1 MMKEVLSRVDLSEL
15 PPPDVVEVLRHE
27 QILQQM
33 LDDLRQRDPDF
44 ESLLLSDPACR
55 ILEVCAYREVI
66 IRQRVNEA
74 ARANMV
80 AHAAGADLDNLAAN
94 YGIRRL
100 LIAHGNPDAVP
111 PVPDKLESDDALRAR
126 IVLSLE
132 AYTTAGSRGS
142 YVFHALSASG
152 EVKDVGVASLEPG
165 TVNVAVLSRGGNGE
179 ASPELLQA
187 VVRALN
193 AEDVRPLCD
202 TVSVRS
208 AEIVGYTISATLQ
221 IEAGAG
227 RTEVMDAVTSAARA
241 FVDEAHQ
248 LGRDVNRSAIVAAL
262 HQPGVLKVTL
272 ASPDRDIDIAWNQ
285 AAHCSGIELRMGEDD
300 V

>member
-66 IRQRVNEA
+66 IRQRINEA

-80 AHAAGADLDNLAAN
+80 AHAVGADLDNLAAN

-100 LIAHGNPDAVP
+100 VIARGNPEALP
-111 PVPDKLESDDALRAR
+111 PVPDTLEPDDALRAR

-165 TVNVAVLSRGGNGE
+165 TVNVAVLSRGSNGA

-187 VVRALN
+187 VVNALN

-208 AEIVGYTISATLQ
+208 AEIVGYTIAATLQ

-227 RTEVMDAVTSAARA
+227 RAEVMDTVARAARA

-272 ASPDRDIDIAWNQ
+272 ALPTRDIDIAWNQ
-285 AAHCSGIELRMGEDD
+285 AAHCSAVDLRMGEDD